1 MRKTIAFIIFMAFWI
16 LGLFGLQ
23 AKLSAYDF
31 YTYGGL
37 SYEYNKV
44 NQYCDPDKEW
54 FMANIGSGIEQ
65 DFYFLTFFA
74 EAELET
80 EMSYSSESMSVI
92 GFAPTHQ
99 DYYVR
104 GGITAG
110 AFQIGYEH
118 LCKHNVDT
126 INRNRNGGHDAI
138 YVRFDSRGF

>member
-1 MRKTIAFIIFMAFWI
+1 MKKWINFTIFAITWI
-16 LGLFGLQ
+16 TGMVLLAQ
-23 AKLSAYDF
+23 SAAAYDF

-44 NQYCDPDKEW
+44 DQYCDPDKDW
-54 FMANIGSGIEQ
+54 FVANIGSGIEQ
-65 DFYFLTFFA
+65 DISFMTFFA

-80 EMSYSSESMSVI
+80 EMYYSYESMTGV

-118 LCKHNVDT
+118 LCMHNVDCVK
-126 INRNRNGGHDAI
+126 RNRNGGYDAVYI
-138 YVRFDSRGF
+138 RFDSRGF